1 MKEYNTDEKSKR
13 LIISFVFSM
22 ICLMGIITCII
33 CDIAI
38 TGSLTWS
45 LIPVVSVCFVW
56 LLVFPSMVFWKKRT
70 VVSLASL
77 SIFIIPYLYL
87 LNNLIGNKDVF
98 SIGSMIALPSVLFF
112 WIVYG
117 IFKCF
122 KRKPIALGITFLLG
136 IPLVF
141 VINLILYKMIAEPII
156 DIWDLFSV
164 FILLILAVI
173 SFIKK

>member
-1 MKEYNTDEKSKR
+1 MKEYNVAEKSKR
-13 LIISFVFSM
+13 LIISFVFSL

-38 TGSLTWS
+38 SGSLTWS

-56 LLVFPSMVFWKKRT
+56 FLIFPSIILLEKRA
-70 VVSLASL
+70 VVILTSL
-77 SIFIIPYLYL
+77 SIFIIPYLCFL
-87 LNNLIGNKDVF
+87 SNLIGNKNVF
-98 SIGSMIALPSVLFF
+98 SIGSMIALSSVLFL

-122 KRKPIALGITFLLG
+122 KRKSLALGITFLLS

-141 VINLILYKMIAEPII
+141 VINLILYKMIAEPVI